1 MMKTNFKNKYKK
13 LYFGKDMSE
22 YEISSEIDFV
32 IEMLTGLSSVDIL
45 LGKEFSP
52 QEDEKIYNI
61 LKERVETNRP
71 LQQIVGKAYFAG
83 NIYSVNNFTLIPRP
97 ETEFLVDRCRK
108 AYAKEKSIKILDIGT
123 GTGCISIEL
132 AKYYENAQ
140 IVAVD
145 VCQQTLDAAYKN
157 AEQHNV
163 LNQIN
168 FILSDVFQGVQE
180 TFDIIVSNPPYIPFS
195 MSVQQDVYDFE
206 PHLALFAEDRG
217 LYFYKKII
225 TEAKQYL
232 NKQALLAFE
241 VGINQSEKVA
251 EIFNQNGYV
260 NISFTQDCDGVNRV
274 VSANYI

>member
-45 LGKEFSP
+45 LGKEFSQ
-52 QEDEKIYNI
+52 QEDEKIYDI

-71 LQQIVGKAYFAG
+71 LQQILGKAYFAG
-83 NIYSVNNFTLIPRP
+83 NIYSVNKFTLIPRP
-97 ETEFLVDRCRK
+97 ETEFLVDICRK
-108 AYAKEKSIKILDIGT
+108 AYAKEKSIRILDIGT

-145 VCQQTLDAAYKN
+145 VCQQTLDMAYEN
-157 AEQHNV
+157 AKKHKV
-163 LNQIN
+163 LNQID
-168 FILSDVFQGVQE
+168 FLLSDVFQRVQG

-206 PHLALFAEDRG
+206 PHLALYAEDDG

-232 NKQALLAFE
+232 HKKALLAFE

-251 EIFNQNGYV
+251 ELFNQNGYV

-274 VSANYI
+274 VSANFI

>member
-1 MMKTNFKNKYKK
+1 MMKTNFKNKYKN

-157 AEQHNV
+157 AELHNV

-168 FILSDVFQGVQE
+168 FILSDVFQGVQG

-206 PHLALFAEDRG
+206 PHLALFAEDDG

-251 EIFNQNGYV
+251 EIFNQNEYV

>member
-1 MMKTNFKNKYKK
+1 MVKTNFKNKYKK
-13 LYFGKDMSE
+13 LYFDKNMSE

-45 LGKEFSP
+45 LGKEIST
-52 QEDEKIYNI
+52 QEDEEIYNI

-71 LQQIVGKAYFAG
+71 LQQILGKAYFAG
-83 NIYSVNNFTLIPRP
+83 NIYYVNNYTLIPRP

-108 AYAKEKSIKILDIGT
+108 EFPKKMPIRILDIGT

-145 VCQQTLDAAYKN
+145 ACQQTLDMAYKN
-157 AEQHNV
+157 AVQHNV
-163 LNQIN
+163 INQIN
-168 FILSDVFQGVQE
+168 FTLSDVFQRVQG

-195 MSVQQDVYDFE
+195 MPVQQDVYDFE
-206 PHLALFAEDRG
+206 PHSALFAEDNG

-225 TEAKQYL
+225 AEAKTFL
-232 NKQALLAFE
+232 NKKSLLAFE
-241 VGINQSEKVA
+241 VGINQGEEVA
-251 EIFNQNGYV
+251 EIFERNGYV
-260 NISFTQDCDGVNRV
+260 NMSFTQDCDGVNRV
-274 VSANYI
+274 VSANFI

>member
-1 MMKTNFKNKYKK
+1 MMKTNFKNKYKN

-157 AEQHNV
+157 AELHNV

-168 FILSDVFQGVQE
+168 FILSDVFQGVQG

-195 MSVQQDVYDFE
+195 MSVQQDVYGFE
-206 PHLALFAEDRG
+206 PHLALFAEDDG

-251 EIFNQNGYV
+251 EIFNQNEYV

>member
-1 MMKTNFKNKYKK
+1 MVKTNFKNKYKK
-13 LYFGKDMSE
+13 LYLNKNMSE

-45 LGKEFSP
+45 LGKEIST
-52 QEDEKIYNI
+52 QEDEKIFDI

-71 LQQIVGKAYFAG
+71 LQQILGKAYFAG

-108 AYAKEKSIKILDIGT
+108 EYAKENFIKILDIGT

-145 VCQQTLDAAYKN
+145 TCQQTLDMAYKN
-157 AEQHNV
+157 AVQHNV
-163 LNQIN
+163 INQIN
-168 FILSDVFQGVQE
+168 FTLSDVFQRVQG

-195 MSVQQDVYDFE
+195 MPVQQDVYDFE
-206 PHLALFAEDRG
+206 PHLALFAEDDG

-225 TEAKQYL
+225 TEAKSFL
-232 NKQALLAFE
+232 NKQALIAFE

-274 VSANYI
+274 VSANFI